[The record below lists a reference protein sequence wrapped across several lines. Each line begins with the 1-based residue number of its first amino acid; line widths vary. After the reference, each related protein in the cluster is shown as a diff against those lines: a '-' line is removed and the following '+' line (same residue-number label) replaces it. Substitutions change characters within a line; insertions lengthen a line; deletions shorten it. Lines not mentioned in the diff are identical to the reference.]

1 MCTAST
7 GMWSCIL
14 RPGPTEDEP
23 AGTFQRQSACGG
35 KEEEIVIGD
44 GMAKARNLNPGDTVE
59 IIVGKTVPH
68 GDHGDWS
75 DAGKY
80 LYDTQ
85 YE

>member
-1 MCTAST
+1 M
-7 GMWSCIL
+7 
-14 RPGPTEDEP
+14 RPGPTEEMNRPVLSRGSLP
-23 AGTFQRQSACGG
+23 AEG
-35 KEEEIVIGD
+35 KREIVIGD

-59 IIVGKTVPH
+59 IIVGKTDSH